1 MRYPNLPGTLPGR
14 CRSGP
19 TMRARSLGR
28 SSVPPPRSSPTPS
41 NHCLSGVCP
50 MDVPRLCPSLP
61 EYVRHYPTAVR
72 GSVGVLFPP
81 LSPHLSRLLTW
92 RFPFLAGVRGT
103 PLCRA
108 GHQAA
113 HRRPQA
119 DVARVLR
126 AVCGCLRAQR
136 RQAGGHQVRR
146 PRHRRQARQRGV
158 HAQDMPGGRP
168 SPPPYASPPAA
179 LSPWSQL
186 GLHTCPAIP
195 LPFQLSSLRG
205 RGWRR
210 AGDVRPRLSAVR
222 VCFGCEWSVP
232 SAVKLLAPEFRHIF
246 RAPYLVAPYH
256 RMATTLVRVSARL
269 AATSPSTGVIAPPRR
284 RSSVQVDR
292 LMTMIMQHAGLRAEC
307 MLTMVSSELYQC
319 LAERCIRSCLDALD
333 AIITGH
339 APSCVHRLRSRVHCA
354 RKSCGLPRPLKFV
367 LSAW

>member
-1 MRYPNLPGTLPGR
+1 MVT
-14 CRSGP
+14 
-19 TMRARSLGR
+19 
-28 SSVPPPRSSPTPS
+28 
-41 NHCLSGVCP
+41 
-50 MDVPRLCPSLP
+50 
-61 EYVRHYPTAVR
+61 
-72 GSVGVLFPP
+72 
-81 LSPHLSRLLTW
+81 
-92 RFPFLAGVRGT
+92 
-103 PLCRA
+103 
-108 GHQAA
+108 
-113 HRRPQA
+113 
-119 DVARVLR
+119 
-126 AVCGCLRAQR
+126 
-136 RQAGGHQVRR
+136 
-146 PRHRRQARQRGV
+146 
-158 HAQDMPGGRP
+158 
-168 SPPPYASPPAA
+168 
-179 LSPWSQL
+179 
-186 GLHTCPAIP
+186 
-195 LPFQLSSLRG
+195 
-205 RGWRR
+205 
-210 AGDVRPRLSAVR
+210 
-222 VCFGCEWSVP
+222 P